1 MTVLVDVQNLTRWFP
16 VGRAIPFV
24 GAQRVVTAAH
34 DVSFEVHQGETLGL
48 VGESGCGKSTIGKL
62 VLGLLAPSGGTVRF
76 RGREVSARRGSAEW
90 RQMRRQMQMVFQ
102 NPFGALN
109 PRLKIGTQISE
120 ILDTHAIGEAAD
132 RPRRL
137 AELLQSVGLEA
148 HMLERY
154 PHQMSG
160 GQLQRAVIARALA
173 VSPSFI
179 VCDEAVAA
187 LDVSIQAQVVN
198 LLLDLQEAHGLTY
211 LFISHDLG
219 IVRHICDRVVVMYLG
234 RMVETGPTAEVFSA
248 PSHPY
253 TRALIAAAP
262 QPDPRARRQGAPLD
276 GDPPSPLNPPSGC
289 VFLTRCPMATSEC
302 TQSVPVLRDLG
313 SSGHTVACHHADKL
327 ETTEETARPFEPLEA
342 AHAR

>member
-1 MTVLVDVQNLTRWFP
+1 MTVLVDVQNLTRRFP
-16 VGRAIPFV
+16 VGRTIPFV
-24 GAQRVVTAAH
+24 GTRRVVTAAH
-34 DVSFEVHQGETLGL
+34 DVSFQIHEGETLGL

-62 VLGLLAPSGGTVRF
+62 VLGLLAPSGGSVRF
-76 RGREVSARRGSAEW
+76 RGEPVSARRGSAEW
-90 RQMRRQMQMVFQ
+90 RQMRRRMQMVFQ

-120 ILDTHAIGEAAD
+120 ILATHEIGEAAD

-137 AELLQSVGLEA
+137 TELLQSVGLEP

-173 VSPSFI
+173 VSPSFM

-198 LLLDLQEAHGLTY
+198 LLVDLQEAHGLTY

-234 RMVETGPTAEVFSA
+234 RMVETGPTDQVFSA
-248 PSHPY
+248 ARHPY

-262 QPDPRARRQGAPLD
+262 QPDPRARRRGALLE
-276 GDPPSPLNPPSGC
+276 GDPPSPLNPPTGC
-289 VFLTRCPMATSEC
+289 VFHTRCPMATSEC
-302 TQSVPVLRDLG
+302 ARQVPSLRPFG
-313 SSGHTVACHHADKL
+313 EGGHTVACHHA
-327 ETTEETARPFEPLEA
+327 ESIEA
-342 AHAR
+342 ADGRCALFETRTAAAS

>member
-1 MTVLVDVQNLTRWFP
+1 MTVLVDVHKLTRRFP
-16 VGRAIPFV
+16 VGRSIPFL
-24 GAQRVVTAAH
+24 GTKRVVTAAH
-34 DVSFEVHQGETLGL
+34 DVSFQVREGETLGL

-76 RGREVSARRGSAEW
+76 RGRTVSAKRGSTEW
-90 RQMRRQMQMVFQ
+90 RQLRQQMQMIFQ

-109 PRLKIGTQISE
+109 PRLTIGTQIRE
-120 ILDTHAIGEAAD
+120 ILEVHEIGEAAD
-132 RPRRL
+132 RPRRMD
-137 AELLQSVGLEA
+137 ELLQSVGLEP
-148 HMLERY
+148 HMLTRY

-198 LLLDLQEAHGLTY
+198 LLLDLQEAHRLTY

-234 RMVETGPTAEVFSA
+234 RMVETGPAAQVFSA
-248 PSHPY
+248 PRHPY

-262 QPDPRARRQGAPLD
+262 RLDPRARRRGALLE
-276 GDPPSPLNPPSGC
+276 GDPPSPLNPPTGC
-289 VFLTRCPMATSEC
+289 VFHTRCPMATVDC
-302 TQSVPVLRDLG
+302 ARAIPALRTIGDTD
-313 SSGHTVACHHADKL
+313 HTVACHHAEKMEL
-327 ETTEETARPFEPLEA
+327 PAGSAETVVPRHAVAR
-342 AHAR
+342 

>member
-1 MTVLVDVQNLTRWFP
+1 MTVLVDVQNLTRRFS
-16 VGRAIPFV
+16 VGRPVPFV
-24 GAQRVVTAAH
+24 GTRRVLTAAH
-34 DVSFEVHQGETLGL
+34 DVSFQIHEGETLGL

-62 VLGLLAPSGGTVRF
+62 VLGLMPPSDGSVRF
-76 RGREVSARRGSAEW
+76 RGSEVSARRGSAEW

-109 PRLKIGTQISE
+109 PRLTIGTQIAE
-120 ILDTHAIGEAAD
+120 ILATHEIGDPAD
-132 RPRRL
+132 RPRRM
-137 AELLQSVGLEA
+137 AELLQSVGLES
-148 HMLERY
+148 HMLARY

-198 LLLDLQEAHGLTY
+198 LLLDLQERLGLTY

-248 PSHPY
+248 PRHPY

-262 QPDPRARRQGAPLD
+262 QPDPRLRKRGAPLE

-289 VFLTRCPMATSEC
+289 VFHTRCPMATAEC
-302 TQSVPVLRDLG
+302 ARSAPTLRSFG
-313 SSGHTVACHHADKL
+313 TGHTVACHHADKI
-327 ETTEETARPFEPLEA
+327 EPAGEA
-342 AHAR
+342 TQVPEVRRSALAG

>member
-1 MTVLVDVQNLTRWFP
+1 MTVLVDVQNLTRRFP
-16 VGRAIPFV
+16 VGRSIPFL
-24 GAQRVVTAAH
+24 GTQRVVTAAH
-34 DVSFEVHQGETLGL
+34 DVSFQVREGETLGL

-62 VLGLLAPSGGTVRF
+62 VLGLLAPSGGSVQF
-76 RGREVSARRGSAEW
+76 RGRTVSADRGSVEW

-109 PRLKIGTQISE
+109 PRLKIGTQIQE
-120 ILDTHAIGEAAD
+120 ILETHGIGDTVNRHQRMEK
-132 RPRRL
+132 
-137 AELLQSVGLEA
+137 LLQSVGLEA

-198 LLLDLQEAHGLTY
+198 LLLDLQEAHRLTY

-234 RMVETGPTAEVFSA
+234 RMVETGPTAQVFSA
-248 PSHPY
+248 PRHPY
-253 TRALIAAAP
+253 TRALIASAP
-262 QPDPRARRQGAPLD
+262 QPDPRARCRGVLLE
-276 GDPPSPLNPPSGC
+276 GDPPSPLNQPPGC
-289 VFLTRCPMATSEC
+289 VFHTRCPMATAEC
-302 TQSVPVLRDLG
+302 QQSVPALRTFG
-313 SSGHTVACHHADKL
+313 EGGHTVACHHAEKMDL
-327 ETTEETARPFEPLEA
+327 IADGTETVAPREAMAR
-342 AHAR
+342 

>member
-1 MTVLVDVQNLTRWFP
+1 MTVLVDVQNLTRRFP

-24 GAQRVVTAAH
+24 GSRRVVTAAH
-34 DVSFEVHQGETLGL
+34 DVSFQIHEGETLGL

-62 VLGLLAPSGGTVRF
+62 VLGLLAPSSGSVSY
-76 RGREVSARRGSAEW
+76 RGKTVSAQRGSADW

-109 PRLKIGTQISE
+109 PRLKIGTQIAE
-120 ILDTHAIGEAAD
+120 ILETHQMGDASE
-132 RPRRL
+132 RPRRM
-137 AELLQSVGLEA
+137 AELLQSVGLEP
-148 HMLERY
+148 HMLDRY

-234 RMVETGPTAEVFSA
+234 HVVETGPTAQVFSGA
-248 PSHPY
+248 RHPY

-262 QPDPRARRQGAPLD
+262 QPDPRARKRGAPLE

-289 VFLTRCPMATSEC
+289 VFHTRCPMATAEC
-302 TQSVPVLRDLG
+302 AQQAPTLRRFG
-313 SSGHTVACHHADKL
+313 EGGHTVACHHA
-327 ETTEETARPFEPLEA
+327 ERVETAGDHIETFK
-342 AHAR
+342 ARGAIAR

>member
-1 MTVLVDVQNLTRWFP
+1 MTVLVDVQNLTRRFA
-16 VGRAIPFV
+16 VGRAMPVV
-24 GAQRVVTAAH
+24 GARRVVTAAH
-34 DVSFEVHQGETLGL
+34 DVSFQIHEGETLGL

-62 VLGLLAPSGGTVRF
+62 VLGLLAPSVGSVRF
-76 RGREVSARRGSAEW
+76 RGRAVSAQRGSADW
-90 RQMRRQMQMVFQ
+90 RQMRRQMQMIFQ

-109 PRLKIGTQISE
+109 PRLAIGTQISE
-120 ILDTHAIGEAAD
+120 ILATHEIGDAAD
-132 RPRRL
+132 RPRRM
-137 AELLQSVGLEA
+137 AELLQSVGLEP

-234 RMVETGPTAEVFSA
+234 RMVETGPTERVFSA
-248 PSHPY
+248 ARHPY

-262 QPDPRARRQGAPLD
+262 QPDPRARRRSAPLE
-276 GDPPSPLNPPSGC
+276 GDPPSPLNPPTGC
-289 VFLTRCPMATSEC
+289 VFHTRCPMATPEC
-302 TQSVPVLRDLG
+302 ARHEPRLRAFGND
-313 SSGHTVACHHADKL
+313 GHTVACHHADRI
-327 ETTEETARPFEPLEA
+327 EISGDTAELFDAREA
-342 AHAR
+342 VAR